1 MGKGLSPFKKLLAT
15 RCMYVTAKHHQHLL
29 HANIRKVKSAA
40 TVAIVG
46 VLAIIGV
53 ALIVRCYLKSQSDCC
68 TREIFWQLENSSA
81 NLVLK
86 TFKSGNSA
94 ST

>member
-29 HANIRKVKSAA
+29 HANIRKMKSAA
-40 TVAIVG
+40 TV
-46 VLAIIGV
+46 AIIGV
-53 ALIVRCYLKSQSDCC
+53 ALIVRCYLKSQSDGC
-68 TREIFWQLENSSA
+68 TRKIFWQLENSSA